1 MKYLT
6 EEEISKIRENAN
18 IVDIIESYGIKLE
31 KKGKDN
37 YLCLCPFHDDH
48 NPNMIVSEKKQ
59 IYKCFGGCSAGGNVF
74 KFVED
79 YENVSFIES
88 VKIVAQK
95 SHQDFNFQI
104 KNKYNDSEK
113 YTKEYEI
120 MDLSLKF
127 FQNNI
132 ASNDGKKAK
141 EYLEKRK
148 VNENIINNFKIGL
161 SFSQNS
167 LKKFLESK
175 NIDLELAY
183 NIGLVNKNGIEY
195 FDVFNDRIMI
205 PIFNQNGK
213 LCGYTGRCYLKDEEN
228 KYVNS
233 KETVI
238 YKKSEILFNYYNA
251 KNEINKL
258 RELVIV
264 EGNMDAIM
272 LCTYGI
278 KNVCA
283 LMGVNLSGYQID
295 FIKKQRL
302 KVILMLDSDNAGSSA
317 TLKVGDALLEKG
329 IDVRVVRLS
338 GCKDPDEYVRKNGV
352 DALKDN
358 ITNARKFIDFKLDAL
373 KTGIDLT
380 SIEDVT
386 AYLKNA
392 LSSLKFTEGIER
404 ELIINRLANEYN
416 IDASLLRGNIQ
427 SKPLKKEDKPI
438 KIKKSKYEVLSS
450 KLIYAM
456 LLHKEY
462 YRMYMN
468 NLGYLKEKKERMT
481 VGLIAEYI
489 DKYNKIDIADFI
501 DYVLKYE
508 EVSDFVNK
516 IIGENYEEDISEN
529 EYEKLINAVS
539 KEIDLD
545 DIKNL
550 KEKIKNEQDINEKV
564 KLIERLTK
572 LKKEVDKN
580 ERD

>member
-148 VNENIINNFKIGL
+148 INENIINNFKIGL

-416 IDASLLRGNIQ
+416 IDASLLRDSIK
-427 SKPLKKEDKPI
+427 SKIPKKEEKPI

-462 YRMYMN
+462 
-468 NLGYLKEKKERMT
+468 
-481 VGLIAEYI
+481 
-489 DKYNKIDIADFI
+489 
-501 DYVLKYE
+501 
-508 EVSDFVNK
+508 
-516 IIGENYEEDISEN
+516 
-529 EYEKLINAVS
+529 
-539 KEIDLD
+539 
-545 DIKNL
+545 
-550 KEKIKNEQDINEKV
+550 
-564 KLIERLTK
+564 
-572 LKKEVDKN
+572 
-580 ERD
+580 

>member
-148 VNENIINNFKIGL
+148 INENIINNFKIGL

-416 IDASLLRGNIQ
+416 IDASLLRDSIK
-427 SKPLKKEDKPI
+427 SKIPKKEEKPI

>member
-59 IYKCFGGCSAGGNVF
+59 IYKCFGGCGAGGNVF

-104 KNKYNDSEK
+104 KSKSLESEK

-132 ASNDGKKAK
+132 ASNEGKKAK
-141 EYLEKRK
+141 EYLEKRG
-148 VNENIINNFKIGL
+148 VNESIINNFKIGL
-161 SFSQNS
+161 SFNQNS

-175 NIDLELAY
+175 NIDLEIAY

-205 PIFNQNGK
+205 PIFNQSGK

-264 EGNMDAIM
+264 EGNMDAIT

-317 TLKVGDALLEKG
+317 TLKVGDALLENG

-338 GCKDPDEYVRKNGV
+338 GSKDPDEYVRKNGV

-427 SKPLKKEDKPI
+427 SKPLKKEEKPI

-516 IIGENYEEDISEN
+516 IIGENYEEDISES

-550 KEKIKNEQDINEKV
+550 KERIKNEQDINEKV

-580 ERD
+580 ERN

>member
-48 NPNMIVSEKKQ
+48 NPNMMVSEKKQ
-59 IYKCFGGCSAGGNVF
+59 IYKCFGGCAAGGNVF

-167 LKKFLESK
+167 LKKFLKSK

-205 PIFNQNGK
+205 PIFNQSGK

-416 IDASLLRGNIQ
+416 IDASLLRDSIK
-427 SKPLKKEDKPI
+427 SKAFKKEDKPI

-529 EYEKLINAVS
+529 EYEKLIKAVS

-550 KEKIKNEQDINEKV
+550 KEKIKNEQDINAKV

>member
-59 IYKCFGGCSAGGNVF
+59 IYKCFGGCGAGGNVF

-148 VNENIINNFKIGL
+148 INENIINNFKIGL

-283 LMGVNLSGYQID
+283 LMGVNLSSYQID

-416 IDASLLRGNIQ
+416 IDASLLRDSIK
-427 SKPLKKEDKPI
+427 SKIPKKEEKPI

>member
-416 IDASLLRGNIQ
+416 IDASLLRDSIK
-427 SKPLKKEDKPI
+427 SKIPKKEDKPI

>member
-148 VNENIINNFKIGL
+148 INENIINNFKIGL

-205 PIFNQNGK
+205 PIFNQSGK

-416 IDASLLRGNIQ
+416 IDASLLRDSIK
-427 SKPLKKEDKPI
+427 SKIPKKEEKPI

>member
-148 VNENIINNFKIGL
+148 INENIINNFKIGL

-283 LMGVNLSGYQID
+283 LMGVNLSSYQID

-416 IDASLLRGNIQ
+416 IDASLLRDSIQ
-427 SKPLKKEDKPI
+427 SKPLKKEEKPI

>member
-148 VNENIINNFKIGL
+148 INENIINNFKIGL

-283 LMGVNLSGYQID
+283 LMGVNLSSYQID

-416 IDASLLRGNIQ
+416 IDASLLRDSIK
-427 SKPLKKEDKPI
+427 SKIPKKEEKPI

>member
-104 KNKYNDSEK
+104 KNKYKDSEK

-550 KEKIKNEQDINEKV
+550 KEKIKNEQDITEKV

>member
-228 KYVNS
+228 KYVNY

-283 LMGVNLSGYQID
+283 LMGVNLSSYQID

-416 IDASLLRGNIQ
+416 IDASLLRDSIK
-427 SKPLKKEDKPI
+427 SKIPKKEDKPI

>member
-283 LMGVNLSGYQID
+283 LMGVNLSSYQID

-416 IDASLLRGNIQ
+416 IDASLLRDSIK
-427 SKPLKKEDKPI
+427 SEIPKKEEKPI

>member
-59 IYKCFGGCSAGGNVF
+59 IYKCFGGCGAGGNVF

-104 KNKYNDSEK
+104 NSKYNDSEK

-148 VNENIINNFKIGL
+148 INENIINNFKIGL

-358 ITNARKFIDFKLDAL
+358 ITNACKFIDFKLDAL

-416 IDASLLRGNIQ
+416 IDASLLRDSIQ
-427 SKPLKKEDKPI
+427 SKPLKKEEKPI

-456 LLHKEY
+456 LLHKQY

>member
-48 NPNMIVSEKKQ
+48 NPNMMVSEKKQ

-148 VNENIINNFKIGL
+148 INENIINNFKIGL

-283 LMGVNLSGYQID
+283 LMGVNLSSYQID

-416 IDASLLRGNIQ
+416 IDASLLRDSIK
-427 SKPLKKEDKPI
+427 SKIPKKEDKPI

>member
-104 KNKYNDSEK
+104 KNKYNDSET

-148 VNENIINNFKIGL
+148 INENIINNFKIGL

-283 LMGVNLSGYQID
+283 LMGVNLSSYQID

-416 IDASLLRGNIQ
+416 IDASLLRDSIK
-427 SKPLKKEDKPI
+427 SKIPKKEDKPI

>member
-148 VNENIINNFKIGL
+148 INENIINNFKIGL

-416 IDASLLRGNIQ
+416 IDASLLRDSIK
-427 SKPLKKEDKPI
+427 SKIPKKEEKPI

-529 EYEKLINAVS
+529 EYEKLIKAVS

-550 KEKIKNEQDINEKV
+550 KEKIKNEQDINAKV

>member
-416 IDASLLRGNIQ
+416 IDASLLRDSIK
-427 SKPLKKEDKPI
+427 SKIPKKEEKPI

-456 LLHKEY
+456 LLHKQY

>member
-416 IDASLLRGNIQ
+416 IDASLLRNSIK
-427 SKPLKKEDKPI
+427 SKIPKKEEKPI

>member
-416 IDASLLRGNIQ
+416 IDASLLRDSIQ
-427 SKPLKKEDKPI
+427 SKPLKKEEKPI

>member
-104 KNKYNDSEK
+104 KNKYTDSEK

-148 VNENIINNFKIGL
+148 INENIINNFKIGL

-416 IDASLLRGNIQ
+416 IDASLLRDSIK
-427 SKPLKKEDKPI
+427 SKIPKKEEKPI

-529 EYEKLINAVS
+529 EYEKLIKAVS

-550 KEKIKNEQDINEKV
+550 KEKIKNEQDINAKV

>member
-1 MKYLT
+1 M
-6 EEEISKIRENAN
+6 
-18 IVDIIESYGIKLE
+18 
-31 KKGKDN
+31 
-37 YLCLCPFHDDH
+37 CPFHDDH

-416 IDASLLRGNIQ
+416 IDASLLRDSIQ
-427 SKPLKKEDKPI
+427 SKPLKKEEKPI